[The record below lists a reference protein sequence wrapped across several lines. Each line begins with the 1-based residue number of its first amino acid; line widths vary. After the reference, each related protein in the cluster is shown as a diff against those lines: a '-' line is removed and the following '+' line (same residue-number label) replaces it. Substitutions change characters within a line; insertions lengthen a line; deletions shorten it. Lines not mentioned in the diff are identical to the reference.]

1 MTIGFF
7 DTLADLWQSFSS
19 HATRPGETSLGE
31 SAEAFPRMPCPLVNV
46 DGTPMVD
53 NTLDV
58 LGKVYGDP
66 GPSIGS
72 DL

>member
-1 MTIGFF
+1 MTSGFF
-7 DTLADLWQSFSS
+7 DTIADLWQSLSS
-19 HATRPGETSLGE
+19 HATQTGDTSLGE
-31 SAEAFPRMPCPLVNV
+31 SAQAFPMPCPLVNV

-58 LGKVYGDP
+58 LGKTYGDP
-66 GPSIGS
+66 GPSLSS

>member
-1 MTIGFF
+1 MTSCFF
-7 DTLADLWQSFSS
+7 ETLADLWQSFSS
-19 HATRPGETSLGE
+19 HASRPGGTSLGE
-31 SAEAFPRMPCPLVNV
+31 RADAFPMPCPLVNV

-58 LGKVYGDP
+58 LGKAYGDP
-66 GPSIGS
+66 GPSLSS